1 MANLRDWRWI
11 AKRTQPWADFV
22 SVATAWSL
30 VLLLT
35 PYTSNPPRQQWQSV
49 AFALFAGLAA
59 VSLLA
64 RRGLYSGRPTLP
76 RTEEISRLLSSLS
89 ITGFTIAALSA
100 LVNWPIGARDLAAGI
115 LLSIVVRSLVRG
127 VLRDVGSRFSSADT
141 RVPVVI
147 VGAGLEAR
155 DLTELI
161 QDHPESRMQ
170 FLGIIGHERVATES
184 GLAEVWLGPADR
196 MIELMGSIGAQAA
209 ILTATGFRSEQFS
222 KLTAELFSAGF
233 DVHVSTGVNRLTKTR
248 YHVRSLSHEP
258 LVVLRHRRPTSWELA
273 TKRGLDV
280 AAASL
285 GLVLATPLL
294 LITALAIKVA
304 DRGPVF
310 FRSRRV
316 GTNGETFEM
325 LKFRS
330 MTVDADAQKDQLRQ
344 LNQRTGPLFKV
355 TADPRVTRVGR
366 ILRDTSI
373 DELPQLVNVLRGE
386 MSLVGPRPALPEEGS
401 AFDDELRSR
410 FKVRPGITGL
420 WQVEARSNASF
431 SAYRRLDLHYVEN
444 WSLGLDLRII
454 LATIEQLAVA
464 VLTLPL
470 HLVGGRSVDGVID
483 LRDGRRSRSIR
494 GSRSS
499 DRQTIVDD
507 AGDSTSDVV
516 IDVDADSTFDVD
528 MDEIRVQDSNV

>member
-11 AKRTQPWADFV
+11 AKRTQPWADFLT
-22 SVATAWSL
+22 VAAAWSL

-35 PYTSNPPRQQWQSV
+35 NYTSDALRRPWQSV
-49 AFALFAGLAA
+49 AFSLFAGVTA
-59 VSLLA
+59 VALLA

-76 RTEEISRLLSSLS
+76 RTEEISRLLSSLF
-89 ITGFTIAALSA
+89 ITGFAIAALSA

-115 LLSIVVRSLVRG
+115 LLSIGLRSLVRG
-127 VLRDVGSRFSSADT
+127 ALREVGARFSSADT
-141 RVPVVI
+141 RVPVVV
-147 VGAGLEAR
+147 VGVGLEAR
-155 DLTELI
+155 DLVELI

-170 FLGIIGHERVATES
+170 FLGVIGHERVATES
-184 GLAEVWLGPADR
+184 GLADVWLGPADR

-222 KLTAELFSAGF
+222 TLTAQLFSAGF

-258 LVVLRHRRPTSWELA
+258 LVVLRHRRPARWELA

-280 AAASL
+280 TMASIGLFLAA
-285 GLVLATPLL
+285 PLL
-294 LITALAIKVA
+294 LITALAIKAA

-316 GTNGETFEM
+316 GTNGEAFDM

-330 MTVDADAQKDQLRQ
+330 MTVGADEQKDELRE
-344 LNQRTGPLFKV
+344 LNQRTGPLFKL

-366 ILRDTSI
+366 VLRDTSI
-373 DELPQLVNVLRGE
+373 DELPQLINVLRGE

-410 FKVRPGITGL
+410 FAVRPGITGL

-431 SAYRRLDLHYVEN
+431 AAYRRLDLHYVEN

-454 LATIEQLAVA
+454 LATIEQLAVG

-470 HLVGGRSVDGVID
+470 HLLGGKPIDGVID
-483 LRDGRRSRSIR
+483 LRDRRRRATLGAPLPSEPN
-494 GSRSS
+494 GSSPAV
-499 DRQTIVDD
+499 TDD
-507 AGDSTSDVV
+507 DIPPSYDVP
-516 IDVDADSTFDVD
+516 IDLDVFGT
-528 MDEIRVQDSNV
+528 QDSNV